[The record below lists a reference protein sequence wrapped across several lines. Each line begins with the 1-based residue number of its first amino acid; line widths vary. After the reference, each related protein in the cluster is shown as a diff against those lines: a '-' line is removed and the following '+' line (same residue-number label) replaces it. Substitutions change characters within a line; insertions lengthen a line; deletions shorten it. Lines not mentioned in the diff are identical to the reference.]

1 MSKGFDIDSALEE
14 ISQDIEKMSA
24 SSSKDIRKNVVRY
37 NYNLKKIEEC
47 KNKLNS
53 LHQEI
58 QEVDTSSSSEE
69 LINDEEYLKFI
80 EQLDEVKK
88 IISSNNPV
96 KLAEMV
102 NIYKNAL
109 NKITKCRDY
118 LENQK
123 IEVVNVD

>member
-1 MSKGFDIDSALEE
+1 MSKGFDIDSVLEE

-47 KNKLNS
+47 KTKLNS

-88 IISSNNPV
+88 IISNNNPV

>member
-1 MSKGFDIDSALEE
+1 MSKGFDIDSVLEE

-47 KNKLNS
+47 KTRLNS